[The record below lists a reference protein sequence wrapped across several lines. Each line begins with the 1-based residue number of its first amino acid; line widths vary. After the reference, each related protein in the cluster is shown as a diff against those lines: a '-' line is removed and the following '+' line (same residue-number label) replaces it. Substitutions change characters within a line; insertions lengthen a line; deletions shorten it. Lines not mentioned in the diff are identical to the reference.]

1 MPQIINRSANVFD
14 AVVVGSGA
22 TGGMAAKELTQAG
35 LKVCVLEAGPKVTEA
50 DFTEHVQ
57 SYQLPYRGA
66 HPTKSRNQ
74 PIQSL
79 CYACRESNKDWFV
92 DDIENPYT
100 FDADKPFHWIRLRV
114 LGGRSLSWG
123 RQSYRY
129 SDLDFKA
136 ASHDGYGADWPV
148 SYAEIEPYYK
158 KVEAYIGIS
167 GLAENLPHLPDSDF
181 LPPMGFS
188 CGEQMLRQRV
198 KAKMGRVVSVG
209 RTAILTKEHNGRA
222 ACHYCGPCEQGCI
235 THSYYS
241 SPFTVLKD
249 AAATGNLT
257 LVTDAVASHVVMDKS
272 TGRAAGVAYID
283 RLTRQPREIRAKVV
297 LLCASTLE
305 STRLLLNSAPG
316 GLANSS
322 GALGRYLMDH
332 IYRGYSVGDFPELP
346 RGQAWQGPPKRPNG
360 LYIPR
365 FRNVDRS
372 HTNGFIRGYGY
383 QGGVWPGFYFGARG
397 FGKKYKEAVRTG
409 AAWSASLNG
418 FCECLPRRE
427 NHVTIDPEVRDAWGI
442 PALRVSMTWSDNELK
457 LWQDAREQGAE
468 MLEAAG
474 AKNVRMEGEPS
485 VPGFG
490 IHEMGTARMGDNP
503 GTSVLDK
510 WNQTHDVRNLFI
522 TDGAAFTSIS
532 CVNPTLTM
540 MALTVRACERIVER
554 GKRGELG

>member
-1 MPQIINRSANVFD
+1 MPQILDRPANTFD
-14 AVVVGSGA
+14 AVIVGSGA
-22 TGGMAAKELTQAG
+22 TGGMAAKQLTEAG
-35 LKVCVLEAGPKVTEA
+35 LKVCVLEAGPKITEA
-50 DFTEHVQ
+50 EFSEHIQ
-57 SYQLPYRGA
+57 SYQQKYRGVQ
-66 HPTKSRNQ
+66 PTKSRNQ

-79 CYACRESNKDWFV
+79 VYACRESNKDWFV
-92 DDIENPYT
+92 DDIDNPYT
-100 FDADKPFHWIRLRV
+100 FKKEEPFHWIRMRV

-136 ASHDGYGADWPV
+136 ASHDGYGMDWPI
-148 SYAEIEPYYK
+148 SYKEIEPYYK

-167 GLAENLPHLPDSDF
+167 GLAEGLPQLPDSDF
-181 LPPMGFS
+181 LPAMGFS
-188 CGEQMLRQRV
+188 CGEKMMRERV
-198 KAKMGRVVSVG
+198 KGKMGRVVSIG
-209 RTAILTKEHNGRA
+209 RTAIITKDHNGRA

-257 LVTDAVASHVVMDKS
+257 LMTDAVTSHVVMDKS
-272 TGRAAGVAYID
+272 TGRASGVAYID
-283 RLTRQPREIRAKVV
+283 RLTREAREVRGKVV

-332 IYRGYSVGDFPELP
+332 LYRGYSVGDFTELP
-346 RGQAWQGPPKRPNG
+346 KGQAWQGMPRRPNG

-383 QGGVWPGFYFGARG
+383 QGGVSPGFYFARKG
-397 FGKKYKEAVRTG
+397 FGRGYKEAVRTESYWTG
-409 AAWSASLNG
+409 SLNA

-427 NHVTIDPEVRDAWGI
+427 NHASIDPEVVDAWGI

-457 LWQDAREQGAE
+457 LWQDAQEQGAE

-474 AKNVRMEGEPS
+474 AKNVRNSGERS

-490 IHEMGTARMGDNP
+490 IHEMGTARMGQSP
-503 GTSVLDK
+503 KTSVLDK
-510 WNQTHDVRNLFI
+510 WNQTHDVNNLFV

-540 MALTVRACERIVER
+540 MALTVRCCERIVER

>member
-14 AVVVGSGA
+14 AVIVGSGC
-22 TGGMAAKELTQAG
+22 TGGMAAKELTEAG
-35 LKVCVLEAGPKVTEA
+35 LNVCVLEAGPKVTEA

-57 SYQLPYRGA
+57 SYQQKHRGA

-92 DDIENPYT
+92 DDIDNPYT
-100 FDADKPFHWIRLRV
+100 FDEDKPFHWIRMRA

-123 RQSYRY
+123 RQSYRL
-129 SDLDFKA
+129 SDLDLKA
-136 ASHDGYGADWPV
+136 ASHDGYGRDWPI
-148 SYAEIEPYYK
+148 SYKEIEPYYK
-158 KVEAYIGIS
+158 KVEAYVGIS
-167 GLAENLPHLPDSDF
+167 GLAENLPQLPDSDF
-181 LPPMGFS
+181 LPAMPFS
-188 CGEQMLRQRV
+188 CGETLLRERV
-198 KAKMGRVVSVG
+198 KSKMGRVVSVG
-209 RTAILTKEHNGRA
+209 RTAIITKEHNGRA

-235 THSYYS
+235 TNSYYA
-241 SPFTVLKD
+241 SPFTVLRD
-249 AAATGNLT
+249 AAKTGNLT
-257 LVTDAVASHVVMDKS
+257 LMTDAVASHVVMDKS
-272 TGRAAGVAYID
+272 SGKASGVAYID
-283 RLTRQPREIRAKVV
+283 RVTRQAREVRGKTV

-332 IYRGYSVGDFPELP
+332 IYRGYTTGDFPELP

-372 HTNGFIRGYGY
+372 HTNGFIRGYGF
-383 QGGVWPGFYFGARG
+383 QGGVWPGFHYGAPG
-397 FGKKYKEAVRTG
+397 FGKAFKKAVRTD

-418 FCECLPRRE
+418 FSECLPRRE
-427 NHVTIDPEVRDAWGI
+427 NHVSIDPEVKDAWGI
-442 PALRVSMTWSDNELK
+442 PALRVSMTWSDNELM
-457 LWQDAREQGAE
+457 LWQDAQEQAAE

-474 AKNVRMEGEPS
+474 AKNVRNSGEPS

-490 IHEMGTARMGDNP
+490 IHEMGTARMGDDP
-503 GTSVLDK
+503 RSSVLDK
-510 WNQTHDVRNLFI
+510 WNQTHDVANLFV
-522 TDGAAFTSIS
+522 TDGAAFTSIG

-540 MALTVRACERIVER
+540 MALTVRACERIVAR